1 MALPLAA
8 IGLGGALALVVLQ
21 GEQPGEG
28 AEVEAVP
35 GVSRPTL
42 VSARRSTVAE
52 PSVTG
57 SVTAPP
63 PSSSS
68 VEVAPVEVE
77 VREAVRSGP
86 SSVTE
91 VPEVLAAPEAAPEST
106 VEERRQRGE
115 RSHRHRPTRT
125 APPVT
130 TAPDSAPPPTVT
142 PVTTPPA
149 PTIEPVPPASE
160 VPPSR

>member
-42 VSARRSTVAE
+42 VSAHRSSVAE
-52 PSVTG
+52 PSVTE

-63 PSSSS
+63 PSSS
-68 VEVAPVEVE
+68 VEEIAPVEVE

-91 VPEVLAAPEAAPEST
+91 VPVVLAAPDEPEST

-130 TAPDSAPPPTVT
+130 TAPDSVPPPTVT
-142 PVTTPPA
+142 PATTTPD
-149 PTIEPVPPASE
+149 PTVEPVPPAPE
-160 VPPSR
+160 VTPTG